1 LGESEFLT
9 KQAADAKAAISRVVS
24 DMKNDLAK
32 SADPRGWMQVA
43 PWTTLGVAAVAGFV
57 AAAVAVPS
65 KEDQALKRLKKIEE
79 ALNPR
84 YRGNGH
90 AQPENPNDPKSVAAA
105 AKGGSFLSQLAGQ
118 VLHAVQPMLMSAL
131 TAGVTAKAAQPDQ
144 PPTGGTTPADVAY
157 GTAESGQPG
166 AAPQI

>member
-1 LGESEFLT
+1 MAHDSSNSGPSSGQTSTSVPKAQQALGESEFLT

-65 KEDQALKRLKKIEE
+65 KEDQALKRLKKIE
-79 ALNPR
+79 
-84 YRGNGH
+84 
-90 AQPENPNDPKSVAAA
+90 
-105 AKGGSFLSQLAGQ
+105 
-118 VLHAVQPMLMSAL
+118 
-131 TAGVTAKAAQPDQ
+131 
-144 PPTGGTTPADVAY
+144 
-157 GTAESGQPG
+157 
-166 AAPQI
+166 